1 MYEAAALNAESQPPL
16 GRPITAPGMGDE
28 ALARSRAEEARAE
41 AAFEAERRAEDPF
54 GDIFGGGRRYQ
65 RNHIDDM
72 VDSFEAESRAQLE
85 REALAGLDRNSMMM
99 EVGYRPNEQA
109 VWGAMGVP
117 GDVFRGEIGRRESS
131 DNWKAER
138 TEPVALGRY
147 QLRIIALKDVKLMD
161 AEGNW
166 TGRWGIGTKSQFL
179 ASSDVQNLAMTEYMR
194 NNEGYLHGARDELD
208 VFDFRGQEIVGVI
221 GSFKVTPVGLMAAAH
236 RWGAGGVRSYFDHQI
251 ENSWVSSFEGLDKGT
266 RDKYLAIETRLR
278 EFENVA
284 YNN

>member
-1 MYEAAALNAESQPPL
+1 
-16 GRPITAPGMGDE
+16 MGDE

-117 GDVFRGEIGRRESS
+117 GETFRKMIADRERSYEPGENPNAFGE
-131 DNWKAER
+131 
-138 TEPVALGRY
+138 Y
-147 QLRIIALKDVKLMD
+147 QLTKGGLIDIKMMRAD
-161 AEGNW
+161 GTW
-166 TGRWGIGTKSQFL
+166 TGKHGITSTKQFFDNI
-179 ASSDVQNLAMTEYMR
+179 DVQNLAFTEYMSVT
-194 NNEGYLHGARDELD
+194 EGYVHEGGD
-208 VFDFRGQEIVGVI
+208 FDAFDYRGQEIDGVLGI
-221 GSFKVTPVGLMAAAH
+221 KFSISPVGMMAAAH
-236 RWGAGGVRSYFDHQI
+236 RWGAGGLRDYIKHLRK
-251 ENSWVSSFEGLDKGT
+251 NNWVSNFDEFDDENKK
-266 RDKYLAIETRLR
+266 KYLAIETRLR
-278 EFENVA
+278 EFENA
-284 YNN
+284 PYSD